1 MATLLVAFY
10 INYGLFAPPQT
21 KRRRFAAHLPAGD
34 FLLLSVPHD
43 RFEPSLDFTKFAK
56 LMRETIHCPYRILKV
71 VCAQNLIIRI
81 PNQLEHEQSLPKASV
96 VKRGVVHVVALLS
109 ETDLVTVSLRPLREV
124 GFVLVASASL

>member
-43 RFEPSLDFTKFAK
+43 RFEPSLDFTK
-56 LMRETIHCPYRILKV
+56 LMRETIHFPYRIKGGDH
-71 VCAQNLIIRI
+71 RI
-81 PNQLEHEQSLPKASV
+81 
-96 VKRGVVHVVALLS
+96 
-109 ETDLVTVSLRPLREV
+109 
-124 GFVLVASASL
+124 